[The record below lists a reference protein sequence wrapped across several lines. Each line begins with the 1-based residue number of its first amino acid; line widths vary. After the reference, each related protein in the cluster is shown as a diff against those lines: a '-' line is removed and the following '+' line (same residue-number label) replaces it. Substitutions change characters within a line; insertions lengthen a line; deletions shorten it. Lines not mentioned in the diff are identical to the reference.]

1 MYGTK
6 NTTADA
12 DGNLASDADNAYTV
26 TLGGNYT
33 FENGLKVLAFGQ
45 YFENVVMKA
54 QGGPNYAKTGTLFKD
69 RYGIDMGGYGIGI
82 GMNMPALGGKVSLG
96 LNYRDMTDDA
106 TDTDFTRWSVAAG
119 YDYALS
125 KRTSLYA
132 MTGYSE
138 EEKETVAG
146 ATQKPTAYEL
156 CLGIVHRF

>member
-1 MYGTK
+1 
-6 NTTADA
+6 
-12 DGNLASDADNAYTV
+12 
-26 TLGGNYT
+26 
-33 FENGLKVLAFGQ
+33 
-45 YFENVVMKA
+45 
-54 QGGPNYAKTGTLFKD
+54 
-69 RYGIDMGGYGIGI
+69 MGGYGLGI

-106 TDTDFTRWSVAAG
+106 TDIDYTRWSVAAG

-138 EEKETVAG
+138 EEKDTGSETR
-146 ATQKPTAYEL
+146 KPTAYEL